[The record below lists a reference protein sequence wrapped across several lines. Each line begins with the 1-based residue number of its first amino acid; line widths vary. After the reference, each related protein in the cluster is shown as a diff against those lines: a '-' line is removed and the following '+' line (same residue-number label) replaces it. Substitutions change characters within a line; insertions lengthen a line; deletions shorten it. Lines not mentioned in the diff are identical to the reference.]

1 MPGRW
6 HCICLWLAGLWRH
19 RDFIAP
25 QVARC
30 LGPVFGSRA
39 RKETMEVQMG
49 GAVRKVMILGVMLML
64 AACSSSGSI
73 EMKQPKTA
81 AIPAGKVVALNVT
94 APADEDSADAL
105 HLIRNELFG
114 RLVAEGV
121 FKEVVAAEE
130 PADYRMDVVLSNVD
144 EVSQGAR
151 IFFGV
156 LAGSNELKAAVT
168 VIDAAT
174 AQPVTSFNVG
184 GESASHP
191 MSSENGLEDAVRE
204 AVTRIIGALT

>member
-1 MPGRW
+1 MGG
-6 HCICLWLAGLWRH
+6 GLRML
-19 RDFIAP
+19 
-25 QVARC
+25 V
-30 LGPVFGSRA
+30 VFG
-39 RKETMEVQMG
+39 M
-49 GAVRKVMILGVMLML
+49 MLML

-73 EMKQPKTA
+73 EMKQAKAA
-81 AIPAGKVVALNVT
+81 AIPAGRTVALNVT

-105 HLIRNELFG
+105 HLMRNELFG

-121 FKEVVAAEE
+121 FKEVVAAGE

-174 AQPVTSFNVG
+174 AEPVTSFNVG

-204 AVTRIIGALT
+204 AVTKIIGALT